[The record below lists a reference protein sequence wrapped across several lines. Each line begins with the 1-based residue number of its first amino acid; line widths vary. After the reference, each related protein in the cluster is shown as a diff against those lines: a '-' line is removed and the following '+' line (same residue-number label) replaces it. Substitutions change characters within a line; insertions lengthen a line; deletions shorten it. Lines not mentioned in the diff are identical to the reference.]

1 MIFIY
6 LLELEQCLDIQGPAQ
21 TASALIELRT
31 ELFLRFRLAARSKLE
46 DQLTAKILRV
56 NKDYY
61 AENIDHN
68 LDRDF
73 EYSFFLKQLKLDVLS
88 GNLDSFLGG
97 IGIEDSK
104 DFFEIC
110 EFAFKGD
117 QEAFFQ
123 YRPFGNYYIEEEVSD
138 CIDQFPV
145 EFDREGILKLI
156 GKVKM
161 PEPMPGNCVKMA
173 DYLSKLN

>member
-1 MIFIY
+1 M
-6 LLELEQCLDIQGPAQ
+6 EDAREEHDKSK
-21 TASALIELRT
+21 TAVALIELRT
-31 ELFLRFRLAARSKLE
+31 ELFLRFRLAARAKLE

-56 NKDYY
+56 NKDYL
-61 AENIDHN
+61 AENIHHN
-68 LDRDF
+68 LNRDF
-73 EYSFFLKQLKLDVLS
+73 EYSFFLKQFKLDVMS

-104 DFFEIC
+104 DFLGIC

-138 CIDQFPV
+138 CENKFFLK
-145 EFDREGILKLI
+145 FDRERMLELI
-156 GKVKM
+156 GKVVMSESVPK
-161 PEPMPGNCVKMA
+161 NCVKMV
-173 DYLSKLN
+173 DYLSKLI

>member
-1 MIFIY
+1 M
-6 LLELEQCLDIQGPAQ
+6 EQALDTQAKPQ

-31 ELFLRFRLAARSKLE
+31 ELFLRFRLAARAKLE
-46 DQLTAKILRV
+46 DQLAAKIQTIK
-56 NKDYY
+56 KDYL
-61 AENIDHN
+61 AEKINHN

-104 DFFEIC
+104 DFLGIC

-138 CIDQFPV
+138 CVDQFPV
-145 EFDREGILKLI
+145 EFDGKGILKLI

-161 PEPMPGNCVKMA
+161 SEPMPGNCVKMA

>member
-1 MIFIY
+1 
-6 LLELEQCLDIQGPAQ
+6 LEQALDTQAKPQ

-31 ELFLRFRLAARSKLE
+31 ELFLRFRLAARAKLE

-56 NKDYY
+56 NKDYL
-61 AENIDHN
+61 AENIQHN
-68 LDRDF
+68 LERDF

-88 GNLDSFLGG
+88 GNLDSFLSR

-104 DFFEIC
+104 EFFEIC

-117 QEAFFQ
+117 QEAFFEI
-123 YRPFGNYYIEEEVSD
+123 RPFGNYYIEEEVSD
-138 CIDQFPV
+138 CINQFPNK
-145 EFDREGILKLI
+145 FNRKGILKLI

-161 PEPMPGNCVKMA
+161 SEPMPGNCVKMV
-173 DYLSKLN
+173 DYLLKLI